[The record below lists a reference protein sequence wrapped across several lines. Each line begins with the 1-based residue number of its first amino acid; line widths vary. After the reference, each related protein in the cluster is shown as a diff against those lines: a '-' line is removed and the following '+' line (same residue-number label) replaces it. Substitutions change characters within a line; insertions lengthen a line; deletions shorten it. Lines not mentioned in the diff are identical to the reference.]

1 ASRWRA
7 KSPDALCAVLPL
19 DNTTKKFTCL
29 QISRQTA
36 QKCLS
41 IRKNTGEISMQSA
54 EKSDN
59 LSSVQAFCS
68 ITLDFFTKSRYTISK
83 AISPLKQYRF
93 YRDFCERSIS
103 HEK

>member
-1 ASRWRA
+1 MKYDEEILQADGVQSRQT
-7 KSPDALCAVLPL
+7 LFVVLPL
-19 DNTTKKFTCL
+19 GNATKKFTCL

-36 QKCLS
+36 QNCLS

-68 ITLDFFTKSRYTISK
+68 ITLDFFTKSQYTISK
-83 AISPLKQYRF
+83 AISLL
-93 YRDFCERSIS
+93 
-103 HEK
+103 

>member
-1 ASRWRA
+1 
-7 KSPDALCAVLPL
+7 
-19 DNTTKKFTCL
+19 T
-29 QISRQTA
+29 
-36 QKCLS
+36 
-41 IRKNTGEISMQSA
+41 NTGEISMQSA
-54 EKSDN
+54 ENSVN

-83 AISPLKQYRF
+83 AISTLKQYRF